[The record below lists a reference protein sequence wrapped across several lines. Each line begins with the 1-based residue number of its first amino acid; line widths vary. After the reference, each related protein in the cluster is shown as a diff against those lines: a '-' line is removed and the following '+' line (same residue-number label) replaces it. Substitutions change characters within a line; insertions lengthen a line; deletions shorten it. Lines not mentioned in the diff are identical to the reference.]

1 MALTASRSE
10 LNVALVGESEVSAML
25 EATKKQMAAL
35 EAKIRQLTGA
45 SKDQTEAAKTAS
57 AATLGVN
64 DRMKGYAKGAEGV
77 VEGIDKIK
85 GATEKII
92 GVFGFLGMAV
102 SAAIDVYKFFTEQ
115 SEKAKEAQKKFTE
128 ELKKAEA
135 QAETTRDAVEKLA
148 EAERAAA
155 AVNRT
160 VGVQMAEDRL
170 KLIKLA
176 GDKAAEE
183 RAQAELEHQKELAR
197 VEELK
202 VKQEE
207 LAEQRLKLVLEERE
221 ANSQV
226 RMATQA
232 MLALKKDQEAAEKE
246 IARIKSETS
255 RNEQGS
261 EELLVYYA
269 EQKKKLEADVKRIK
283 HDISVLTTQTLGP
296 ERERAEQAA
305 KTRVELDKQKGALS
319 GLLGLATQVA
329 DAMGAALSFIGP
341 KKKEPEKKDT
351 PKGGGGKSKA
361 EREREA
367 AEKAEAEAL
376 RDAER
381 MVAAQAGITKL
392 AEREDQVRQAV
403 ADEAKLFEGLARK
416 RYDVMATLDSI
427 QTDFTEDDAVN
438 KQLKEINKPFAEALK
453 KELDEINKL
462 LKTRV
467 DFDLEIAGP
476 EEEDALLKALGTQK
490 TAYDKLTESIGQNV
504 EMQSKAQDASVK
516 LLEAYERG
524 LPTKRLEDFQT
535 GLAQLQQM
543 SVPAFG
549 EIGNVIGQVSD
560 QFARYKAGQTS
571 MTNATI
577 QGASAIA
584 GAIAKQVGG
593 VKAEAGIRAL
603 FETAMGFAT
612 LANPVESAG
621 HFTAAAMFGLAAGGV
636 LKTGASSGAGGQQAP
651 ATRAASTTASSNTG
665 GGGPITNVYN
675 LQTGI
680 VDGQSTARAFRQA
693 EQQARNTGMASAG
706 GW

>member
-25 EATKKQMAAL
+25 EATKKQMAEL
-35 EAKIRQLTGA
+35 EVKIRQLTGA
-45 SKDQTEAAKTAS
+45 SKDQADAAKAAS
-57 AATLGVN
+57 AATVGVN
-64 DRMKGYAKGAEGV
+64 DRLKGYAKSAEGV

-85 GATEKII
+85 GATDKII

-115 SEKAKEAQKKFTE
+115 SEKAKEAQKKLNE
-128 ELKKAEA
+128 EWERAKA
-135 QAETTRDAVEKLA
+135 QADATREAVEKLT
-148 EAERAAA
+148 EAERASAS
-155 AVNRT
+155 VTRST
-160 VGVQMAEDRL
+160 GVQMAEDRL
-170 KLIKLA
+170 KLIKLT

-202 VKQEE
+202 VKQAE
-207 LAEQRLKLVLEERE
+207 LAEQRLKVSAQEDE
-221 ANSQV
+221 ANANV
-226 RMATQA
+226 IAAEKTIA
-232 MLALKKDQEAAEKE
+232 ALKKD
-246 IARIKSETS
+246 
-255 RNEQGS
+255 
-261 EELLVYYA
+261 
-269 EQKKKLEADVKRIK
+269 KLEAEKLLAASRKAIQDSIDVEGASTAKNYADAKKAEADIKRIK
-283 HDISVLTTQTLGP
+283 NDIFTLTVQTLTP
-296 ERERAEQAA
+296 EKERADQAK
-305 KTRVELDKQKGALS
+305 KTREELDKQKGSLS

-329 DAMGAALSFIGP
+329 SAMGAALSFVGP
-341 KKKEPEKKDT
+341 KKKEPEKPDT
-351 PKGGGGKSKA
+351 PKGGAGKSKA

-416 RYDVMATLDSI
+416 RFEVVATLDSI
-427 QTDFTEDDAVN
+427 PKDLAGGAEKA
-438 KQLKEINKPFAEALK
+438 FAPLADALK
-453 KELDEINKL
+453 KQLEEIDKVL
-462 LKTRV
+462 GSRV
-467 DFDLEIAGP
+467 EFDLEIASP

-490 TAYDKLTESIGQNV
+490 TAYDKLTESIGANIA
-504 EMQSKAQDASVK
+504 MQSKAQDASVE

-524 LPTKRLEDFQT
+524 LPTKRLEEFQT

-636 LKTGASSGAGGQQAP
+636 LKTGASSGAGGQKAP

>member
-1 MALTASRSE
+1 MALTAARSE

-25 EATKKQMAAL
+25 EATKKQMAEL

-45 SKDQTEAAKTAS
+45 SKDQADAAK
-57 AATLGVN
+57 ATSVATVGVN
-64 DRMKGYAKGAEGV
+64 DRLKGYAKNAEGV

-85 GATEKII
+85 GATDKII

-102 SAAIDVYKFFTEQ
+102 SAAIDIYKLFTEQ
-115 SEKAKEAQKKFTE
+115 SEKAKEAQKKLTE
-128 ELKKAEA
+128 EWEKAKA
-135 QAETTRDAVEKLA
+135 QADETRDAVEKLT
-148 EAERAAA
+148 EAERASASVSRSA
-155 AVNRT
+155 
-160 VGVQMAEDRL
+160 GVQMAEDRL
-170 KLIKLA
+170 KLIKLT

-202 VKQEE
+202 VKQAE
-207 LAEQRLKLVLEERE
+207 LAEQRLKVSAQEDE
-221 ANSQV
+221 ANANII
-226 RMATQA
+226 ATEKTIA
-232 MLALKKDQEAAEKE
+232 SLKKDRVEAEKLL
-246 IARIKSETS
+246 AAS
-255 RNEQGS
+255 RKAIQESIDVEGAS
-261 EELLVYYA
+261 TAKYYA
-269 EQKKKLEADVKRIK
+269 DAKKAEADIKRIK
-283 HDISVLTTQTLGP
+283 NDIFTLTYQTLTP
-296 ERERAEQAA
+296 EKERADQAK
-305 KTRVELDKQKGALS
+305 KTREELDKQKGALS

-329 DAMGAALSFIGP
+329 SAMGAALSFVGP

-427 QTDFTEDDAVN
+427 PKDLAGGAEKA
-438 KQLKEINKPFAEALK
+438 FAPLSDALK
-453 KELDEINKL
+453 KQLEEIDKVL
-462 LKTRV
+462 GSRV
-467 DFDLEIAGP
+467 EFDLEIASP

-490 TAYDKLTESIGQNV
+490 TAYDKLTESIGANIA
-504 EMQSKAQDASVK
+504 MQSKAQDASVE

-524 LPTKRLEDFQT
+524 LPTKRLEEFQT

-636 LKTGASSGAGGQQAP
+636 LKTGASSGAGGQKAP

>member
-10 LNVALVGESEVSAML
+10 LNVALVGENDVSAML
-25 EATKKQMAAL
+25 DGAKKQMAEL
-35 EAKIRQLTGA
+35 EGKIRQLTGA
-45 SKDQTEAAKTAS
+45 SKDQADAAKTAA
-57 AATLGVN
+57 AATVGVN
-64 DRMKGYAKGAEGV
+64 DRLKGYAKSAEGV

-85 GATEKII
+85 GATDKII

-102 SAAIDVYKFFTEQ
+102 SAAIDIYKLFTEQ
-115 SEKAKEAQKKFTE
+115 SEKAKEAQKKLTE
-128 ELKKAEA
+128 EWEKAKA
-135 QAETTRDAVEKLA
+135 QADETRDAVEKLT
-148 EAERAAA
+148 EAERASASVSRSA
-155 AVNRT
+155 
-160 VGVQMAEDRL
+160 GVQMAEDRL
-170 KLIKLA
+170 KLIKLT

-202 VKQEE
+202 VKQAE
-207 LAEQRLKLVLEERE
+207 LAEQRLKVSAQEDE
-221 ANSQV
+221 ANANII
-226 RMATQA
+226 ATEKTIA
-232 MLALKKDQEAAEKE
+232 SLKKDRVEAEKLL
-246 IARIKSETS
+246 AAS
-255 RNEQGS
+255 RKAIQESIDVEGAS
-261 EELLVYYA
+261 TAKYYA
-269 EQKKKLEADVKRIK
+269 DAKKAEADIKRIK
-283 HDISVLTTQTLGP
+283 NDIFTLTYQTLTP
-296 ERERAEQAA
+296 EKERADQAK
-305 KTRVELDKQKGALS
+305 KTREELDKQKGALS

-329 DAMGAALSFIGP
+329 SAMGAALSFVGP

-427 QTDFTEDDAVN
+427 PKDLAGGAEKA
-438 KQLKEINKPFAEALK
+438 FAPLSDALK
-453 KELDEINKL
+453 KQLEEIDKVL
-462 LKTRV
+462 GSRV
-467 DFDLEIAGP
+467 EFDLEIASP

-490 TAYDKLTESIGQNV
+490 TAYDKLTESIGANIA
-504 EMQSKAQDASVK
+504 MQSKAQDASVE

-524 LPTKRLEDFQT
+524 LPTKRLEEFQT

-577 QGASAIA
+577 QGASSIA

-593 VKAEAGIRAL
+593 VKAEAGVRAI

-636 LKTGASSGAGGQQAP
+636 LKTGASSGAGGQKAP

>member
-1 MALTASRSE
+1 
-10 LNVALVGESEVSAML
+10 
-25 EATKKQMAAL
+25 
-35 EAKIRQLTGA
+35 
-45 SKDQTEAAKTAS
+45 
-57 AATLGVN
+57 
-64 DRMKGYAKGAEGV
+64 
-77 VEGIDKIK
+77 
-85 GATEKII
+85 
-92 GVFGFLGMAV
+92 
-102 SAAIDVYKFFTEQ
+102 
-115 SEKAKEAQKKFTE
+115 
-128 ELKKAEA
+128 
-135 QAETTRDAVEKLA
+135 
-148 EAERAAA
+148 
-155 AVNRT
+155 
-160 VGVQMAEDRL
+160 MAEDARS
-170 KLIKLA
+170 KL
-176 GDKAAEE
+176 
-183 RAQAELEHQKELAR
+183 QKDL
-197 VEELK
+197 
-202 VKQEE
+202 
-207 LAEQRLKLVLEERE
+207 
-221 ANSQV
+221 
-226 RMATQA
+226 T
-232 MLALKKDQEAAEKE
+232 AAEKE
-246 IARIKSETS
+246 IARIKEETS

-261 EELLVYYA
+261 EELMAYYA
-269 EQKKKLEADVKRIK
+269 KQKVKLEEDAKRLRN
-283 HDISVLTTQTLGP
+283 DILNLTVQTIWP
-296 ERERAEQAA
+296 EKERADQAK
-305 KTRVELDKQKGALS
+305 KTREELDKQKGALS

-329 DAMGAALSFIGP
+329 DAMGAALSFVGP

-392 AEREDQVRQAV
+392 AEREELVRQAV

-416 RYDVMATLDSI
+416 RSEVVATLDSI
-427 QTDFTEDDAVN
+427 PKDLAGGAEKA
-438 KQLKEINKPFAEALK
+438 FAPLSDALK
-453 KELDEINKL
+453 KQLEEIDKVL
-462 LKTRV
+462 GSRV
-467 DFDLEIAGP
+467 EFDLEIASP

-490 TAYDKLTESIGQNV
+490 TAYDKLTESIGANIA
-504 EMQSKAQDASVK
+504 MQSKAQDASVE

-524 LPTKRLEDFQT
+524 LPTQRLEEFQT

-636 LKTGASSGAGGQQAP
+636 LKTGASSGAGGQKAP
-651 ATRAASTTASSNTG
+651 ATRTASTTATSGSG

>member
-1 MALTASRSE
+1 
-10 LNVALVGESEVSAML
+10 ML
-25 EATKKQMAAL
+25 EATKKQMAEL

-45 SKDQTEAAKTAS
+45 SKDQADAAK
-57 AATLGVN
+57 ATSVATVGVN
-64 DRMKGYAKGAEGV
+64 DRLKGYAKNAEGV

-85 GATEKII
+85 GATDKII

-102 SAAIDVYKFFTEQ
+102 SAAIDIYKLFTEQ
-115 SEKAKEAQKKFTE
+115 SEKAKEAQKKLTE
-128 ELKKAEA
+128 EWEKAKA
-135 QAETTRDAVEKLA
+135 QADETRDAVEKLT
-148 EAERAAA
+148 EAERASASVSRSA
-155 AVNRT
+155 
-160 VGVQMAEDRL
+160 GVQMAEDRL
-170 KLIKLA
+170 KLIKLT

-202 VKQEE
+202 VKQAE
-207 LAEQRLKLVLEERE
+207 LAEQRLKVSAQEDE
-221 ANSQV
+221 ANANII
-226 RMATQA
+226 ATEKTIA
-232 MLALKKDQEAAEKE
+232 SLKKDRVEAEKLL
-246 IARIKSETS
+246 AAS
-255 RNEQGS
+255 RKAIQESIDVEGAS
-261 EELLVYYA
+261 TAKYYA
-269 EQKKKLEADVKRIK
+269 DAKKAEADIKRIK
-283 HDISVLTTQTLGP
+283 NDIFTLTYQTLTP
-296 ERERAEQAA
+296 EKERADQAK
-305 KTRVELDKQKGALS
+305 KTREELDKQKGALS

-329 DAMGAALSFIGP
+329 SAMGAALSFVGP

-427 QTDFTEDDAVN
+427 PKDLAGGAEKA
-438 KQLKEINKPFAEALK
+438 FAPLSDALK
-453 KELDEINKL
+453 KQLEEIDKVL
-462 LKTRV
+462 GSRV
-467 DFDLEIAGP
+467 EFDLEIASP

-490 TAYDKLTESIGQNV
+490 TAYDKLTESIGANIA
-504 EMQSKAQDASVK
+504 MQSKAQDASVE

-524 LPTKRLEDFQT
+524 LPTKRLEEFQT

-636 LKTGASSGAGGQQAP
+636 LKTGASSGAGGQKAP

>member
-25 EATKKQMAAL
+25 EATKKQMAEL

-45 SKDQTEAAKTAS
+45 SKDQTEAAKTAA
-57 AATLGVN
+57 AATVGVN
-64 DRMKGYAKGAEGV
+64 DRMKGYAKNAEGV

-102 SAAIDVYKFFTEQ
+102 SAAIDVYKFFTEK
-115 SEKAKEAQKKFTE
+115 SEEAKEAQKKFTE

-135 QAETTRDAVEKLA
+135 QAQTTRDAVEKLA
-148 EAERAAA
+148 QAERAAA

-183 RAQAELEHQKELAR
+183 RAQAELEHEKELAR

-319 GLLGLATQVA
+319 GVLGLATRVA
-329 DAMGAALSFIGP
+329 EAMGAALSNVGP
-341 KKKEPEKKDT
+341 QKKEPEKPDT

-361 EREREA
+361 EREKEAREKEEQARSRLIDFRNEEFEREVAIKREKQLFEQA
-367 AEKAEAEAL
+367 AALKERLKAELTAL
-376 RDAER
+376 P
-381 MVAAQAGITKL
+381 VGQYAQAYD
-392 AEREDQVRQAV
+392 EVRK
-403 ADEAKLFEGLARK
+403 E
-416 RYDVMATLDSI
+416 LD
-427 QTDFTEDDAVN
+427 
-438 KQLKEINKPFAEALK
+438 KQLKGVDELLGSRVKADSLFDKPNEDEVVAALK
-453 KELDEINKL
+453 KQSE
-462 LKTRV
+462 
-467 DFDLEIAGP
+467 
-476 EEEDALLKALGTQK
+476 
-490 TAYDKLTESIGQNV
+490 AYDKLS
-504 EMQSKAQDASVK
+504 ASVDGLTAVKDKAAESEQK
-516 LLEAYERG
+516 LREEAEKTQKKLEEE
-524 LPTKRLEDFQT
+524 LEKQARAMP
-535 GLAQLQQM
+535 LKQLESYREGISQLEQVA
-543 SVPAFG
+543 VPAFG
-549 EIGNVIGQVSD
+549 EISSVIGQVAD
-560 QFARYKAGQTS
+560 QLGKYKDGQTS
-571 MTNATI
+571 MAKAVT
-577 QGASAIA
+577 GSASAIA

-593 VKAEAGIRAL
+593 VKAEAGIRAI

-612 LANPVESAG
+612 LANPIESAG

-636 LKTGASSGAGGQQAP
+636 LKTGASSGAGGQKAP

>member
-25 EATKKQMAAL
+25 EATKKQMAEL

-45 SKDQTEAAKTAS
+45 SKGQADAAKTAA
-57 AATLGVN
+57 AATVGVN
-64 DRMKGYAKGAEGV
+64 DRMKGYAKNAEGV

-115 SEKAKEAQKKFTE
+115 SEKAREAQKKLIE
-128 ELKKAEA
+128 ELNRAEA
-135 QAETTRDAVEKLA
+135 QYTATMEAVKKLE
-148 EAERAAA
+148 EAEKASA
-155 AVNRT
+155 AVTRT
-160 VGVQMAEDRL
+160 TGVQMAEDRL
-170 KLIKLA
+170 KLIKLT

-183 RAQAELEHQKELAR
+183 RGQAELEHEKELAR

-202 VKQEE
+202 VKQAE
-207 LAEQRLKLVLEERE
+207 LAEQRLVAVAQEND
-221 ANSQV
+221 ANSNL
-226 RMATQA
+226 RMAERAIKELKDEQA
-232 MLALKKDQEAAEKE
+232 AAEKVILASKQAINE
-246 IARIKSETS
+246 AVDIEGAATAKHYAAARK
-255 RNEQGS
+255 
-261 EELLVYYA
+261 A
-269 EQKKKLEADVKRIK
+269 EADIKRVK
-283 HDISVLTTQTLGP
+283 HDIYVLTIDTVKP
-296 ERERAEQAA
+296 ETVRAEQAK
-305 KTRVELDKQKGALS
+305 KTREELDKQKGALS

-329 DAMGAALSFIGP
+329 DAMGAVLSFVGP

-381 MVAAQAGITKL
+381 MAAAQALYNKL
-392 AEREDQVRQAV
+392 AERQEEVRQAV

-467 DFDLEIAGP
+467 EFDYEIAGP
-476 EEEDALLKALGTQK
+476 EEEDALLKALGAQK
-490 TAYDKLTESIGQNV
+490 TAYDKLNESIGQNV

-524 LPTKRLEDFQT
+524 LPTKRLEEFQT
-535 GLAQLQQM
+535 GLGQLQQM

-612 LANPVESAG
+612 LSNPVESAG

-636 LKTGASSGAGGQQAP
+636 LKTGASSGAGGQKAP
-651 ATRAASTTASSNTG
+651 ATRTASTTATSSSG

>member
-1 MALTASRSE
+1 
-10 LNVALVGESEVSAML
+10 ML
-25 EATKKQMAAL
+25 EATKKQMAEL

-45 SKDQTEAAKTAS
+45 SKDQADAAK
-57 AATLGVN
+57 ATSVATVGVN
-64 DRMKGYAKGAEGV
+64 DRLKGYAKNAEGV

-85 GATEKII
+85 GATDKII

-102 SAAIDVYKFFTEQ
+102 SAAIDIYKLFTEQ
-115 SEKAKEAQKKFTE
+115 SEKAKEAQKKLTE
-128 ELKKAEA
+128 EWEKAKA
-135 QAETTRDAVEKLA
+135 QAETTKDAVEKLA

-160 VGVQMAEDRL
+160 AGVQMAEDRL
-170 KLIKLA
+170 KLIKLT

-202 VKQEE
+202 VKQAE
-207 LAEQRLKLVLEERE
+207 LAEQRLKVSAQEDE
-221 ANSQV
+221 ANANII
-226 RMATQA
+226 ATEKTIA
-232 MLALKKDQEAAEKE
+232 SLKKDRVEAEKLL
-246 IARIKSETS
+246 AAS
-255 RNEQGS
+255 RKAIQESIDVEGAS
-261 EELLVYYA
+261 TAKYYA
-269 EQKKKLEADVKRIK
+269 DAKKAEADIKRIK
-283 HDISVLTTQTLGP
+283 NDIFTLTYQTLTP
-296 ERERAEQAA
+296 EKERADQAK
-305 KTRVELDKQKGALS
+305 KTREELDKQKGALS

-329 DAMGAALSFIGP
+329 SAMGAALSFVGP

-427 QTDFTEDDAVN
+427 PKDLAGGAEKA
-438 KQLKEINKPFAEALK
+438 FAPLSDALK
-453 KELDEINKL
+453 KQLEEIDKVL
-462 LKTRV
+462 GSRV
-467 DFDLEIAGP
+467 EFDLEIASP

-490 TAYDKLTESIGQNV
+490 TAYDKLTESIGANIA
-504 EMQSKAQDASVK
+504 MQSKAQDASVE

-524 LPTKRLEDFQT
+524 LPTKRLEEFQT

-636 LKTGASSGAGGQQAP
+636 LKTGASSGAGGQKAP
-651 ATRAASTTASSNTG
+651 ATRTASTTATSSSG

>member
-25 EATKKQMAAL
+25 EATKKQMAEL

-45 SKDQTEAAKTAS
+45 SKDQADAAK
-57 AATLGVN
+57 ATSVATVGVN
-64 DRMKGYAKGAEGV
+64 DRLKGYAKNAEGV

-85 GATEKII
+85 GATDKII

-102 SAAIDVYKFFTEQ
+102 SAAIDIYKLFTEQ
-115 SEKAKEAQKKFTE
+115 SEKAKEAQKKLTE
-128 ELKKAEA
+128 EWEKAKA
-135 QAETTRDAVEKLA
+135 QADETRDAVEKLT
-148 EAERAAA
+148 EAERASASVSRSA
-155 AVNRT
+155 
-160 VGVQMAEDRL
+160 GVQMAEDRL
-170 KLIKLA
+170 KLIKLT

-202 VKQEE
+202 VKQAE
-207 LAEQRLKLVLEERE
+207 LAEQRLKVSAQEDE
-221 ANSQV
+221 ANANII
-226 RMATQA
+226 ATEKTIA
-232 MLALKKDQEAAEKE
+232 SLKKDRVEAEKLL
-246 IARIKSETS
+246 AAS
-255 RNEQGS
+255 RKAIQESIDVEGAS
-261 EELLVYYA
+261 TAKYYA
-269 EQKKKLEADVKRIK
+269 DAKKAEADIKRIK
-283 HDISVLTTQTLGP
+283 NDIFTLTYQTLTP
-296 ERERAEQAA
+296 EKERADQAK
-305 KTRVELDKQKGALS
+305 KTREELDKQKGALS

-329 DAMGAALSFIGP
+329 SAMGAALSFVGP

-427 QTDFTEDDAVN
+427 PKDLAGGAEKA
-438 KQLKEINKPFAEALK
+438 FAPLSDALK
-453 KELDEINKL
+453 KQLEEIDKVL
-462 LKTRV
+462 GSRV
-467 DFDLEIAGP
+467 EFDLEIASP

-490 TAYDKLTESIGQNV
+490 TAYDKLTESIGANIA
-504 EMQSKAQDASVK
+504 MQSKAQDASVE

-524 LPTKRLEDFQT
+524 LPTKRLEEFQT

-636 LKTGASSGAGGQQAP
+636 LKTGASSGAGGQKAP

>member
-25 EATKKQMAAL
+25 EATKKQMAEL

-45 SKDQTEAAKTAS
+45 SKDQTEAAKTAA
-57 AATLGVN
+57 AATVGVN
-64 DRMKGYAKGAEGV
+64 DRMKGYAKNAEGV

-329 DAMGAALSFIGP
+329 DAMGAALSFVGP

-416 RYDVMATLDSI
+416 RSEVVATLDSI
-427 QTDFTEDDAVN
+427 PKDLAGGAEKA
-438 KQLKEINKPFAEALK
+438 FAPLSDALK
-453 KELDEINKL
+453 KQLEEIDKVL
-462 LKTRV
+462 GSRV
-467 DFDLEIAGP
+467 EFDLEIASP

-490 TAYDKLTESIGQNV
+490 TAYDKLTESIGANIA
-504 EMQSKAQDASVK
+504 MQSKAQDASVE

-524 LPTKRLEDFQT
+524 LPTKRLEEFQT

-560 QFARYKAGQTS
+560 QFAKYKAGQTS

>member
-1 MALTASRSE
+1 
-10 LNVALVGESEVSAML
+10 
-25 EATKKQMAAL
+25 
-35 EAKIRQLTGA
+35 
-45 SKDQTEAAKTAS
+45 
-57 AATLGVN
+57 
-64 DRMKGYAKGAEGV
+64 
-77 VEGIDKIK
+77 
-85 GATEKII
+85 
-92 GVFGFLGMAV
+92 
-102 SAAIDVYKFFTEQ
+102 
-115 SEKAKEAQKKFTE
+115 
-128 ELKKAEA
+128 
-135 QAETTRDAVEKLA
+135 
-148 EAERAAA
+148 
-155 AVNRT
+155 
-160 VGVQMAEDRL
+160 
-170 KLIKLA
+170 
-176 GDKAAEE
+176 
-183 RAQAELEHQKELAR
+183 
-197 VEELK
+197 
-202 VKQEE
+202 
-207 LAEQRLKLVLEERE
+207 
-221 ANSQV
+221 
-226 RMATQA
+226 
-232 MLALKKDQEAAEKE
+232 
-246 IARIKSETS
+246 
-255 RNEQGS
+255 
-261 EELLVYYA
+261 
-269 EQKKKLEADVKRIK
+269 
-283 HDISVLTTQTLGP
+283 
-296 ERERAEQAA
+296 
-305 KTRVELDKQKGALS
+305 
-319 GLLGLATQVA
+319 
-329 DAMGAALSFIGP
+329 
-341 KKKEPEKKDT
+341 
-351 PKGGGGKSKA
+351 
-361 EREREA
+361 
-367 AEKAEAEAL
+367 
-376 RDAER
+376 
-381 MVAAQAGITKL
+381 
-392 AEREDQVRQAV
+392 VRQAV

-467 DFDLEIAGP
+467 EFDYKIAGP
-476 EEEDALLKALGTQK
+476 EEEDALLKALGAQK
-490 TAYDKLTESIGQNV
+490 TAYDKLNESIGQNV

-524 LPTKRLEDFQT
+524 LPTKRLEEFQT
-535 GLAQLQQM
+535 GLGQLQQM

-636 LKTGASSGAGGQQAP
+636 LKTGASSGAGGQKAP
-651 ATRAASTTASSNTG
+651 ATRTASTTATSSSG